1 MDLNQEAKTFAAN
14 KAVSYIENGMRVG
27 LGTGS
32 TAKIAIDIIGQR
44 VAEGLQI
51 VAIPT
56 SERSRKQAIDL
67 NIPLTT
73 FEETPH
79 LDVTIDGADQV
90 QVKTL
95 AIIKGLGGA
104 LVREKIVAFASDRY
118 LIVVDESKVVQALG
132 NKVPVPVEVVQ
143 FGWSATV
150 SHLKKLTADIRM
162 RKAENSE
169 NKDGFY
175 VTDGGNFIADCFF
188 PDIAEPKFTEASIK
202 NIVGV
207 VDCGL
212 FLGLNPIVII
222 GSAAGAKLL

>member
-1 MDLNQEAKTFAAN
+1 MDLNQEAKTFAAK
-14 KAVSYIENGMRVG
+14 KAVSYIENGMKVG

-51 VAIPT
+51 VGIPT

-90 QVKTL
+90 QVQTL

-118 LIVVDESKVVQALG
+118 LIVVDESKVVQMLG

-143 FGWSATV
+143 FGWSVTV
-150 SHLKKLTADIRM
+150 AHLKKLTGDIRM
-162 RKAENSE
+162 RKAENA
-169 NKDGFY
+169 DGFY
-175 VTDGGNFIADCFF
+175 ITDGGNFIADCFF
-188 PDIAEPKFTEASIK
+188 QDIADPKSLETSIK
-202 NIVGV
+202 SIVGV

-212 FLGLNPIVII
+212 FLGLDPTVII
-222 GSAAGAKLL
+222 GSASGAKLL